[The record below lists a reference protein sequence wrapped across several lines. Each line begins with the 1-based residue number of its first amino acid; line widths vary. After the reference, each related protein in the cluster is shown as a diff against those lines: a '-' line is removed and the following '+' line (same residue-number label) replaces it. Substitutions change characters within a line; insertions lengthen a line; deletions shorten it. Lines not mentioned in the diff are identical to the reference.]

1 MANFIGLDKGY
12 LVLATYNSSA
22 AAGVT
27 PLRCVKFSVS
37 GSTNFVDLQTTAAAG
52 ALTIGVVQ
60 DGIDQVDVATGKAT
74 ANVRIGGSTKV
85 YANTTPGAIAIGS
98 KVMCGSAGGV
108 ILAATSGSAVL
119 GICIGMSVAGG
130 TVAAGDII
138 DVLLTPGLLVP

>member
-1 MANFIGLDKGY
+1 MANYIGLDKGM

-27 PLRCVKFSVS
+27 AFRCVKYSVS
-37 GSTNFVDLQTTAAAG
+37 GSTTFVDLQTSASAG
-52 ALTIGVVQ
+52 ALSIGVVQ
-60 DGIDQVDVATGKAT
+60 DALDQVDVATGKAT
-74 ANVRIGGSTKV
+74 ANVRIGGITKV

-119 GICIGMSVAGG
+119 GICVGMSVPGG
-130 TVAAGDII
+130 TVAAGDLI